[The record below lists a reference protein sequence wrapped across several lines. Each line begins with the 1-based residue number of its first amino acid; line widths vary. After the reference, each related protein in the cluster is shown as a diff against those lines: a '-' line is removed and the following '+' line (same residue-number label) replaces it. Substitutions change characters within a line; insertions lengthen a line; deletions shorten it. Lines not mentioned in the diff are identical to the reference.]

1 MKIRDVHANNR
12 KKAFEI
18 ETASEH
24 YTMPYSEVR
33 PSPTPGNPII
43 HVGPDPEMGNE
54 GFTYTLTSGEEGA
67 VHLDHILD
75 YNKDPAYMADL
86 LMYKLTVCAQKALK
100 QSKISTRELIRRL
113 DTSPAQFYRLL
124 DQTNYRKSMHQ
135 LLSLL
140 HLLGQDVDIT
150 VKPAQ
155 PLKPQNPHA

>member
-1 MKIRDVHANNR
+1 MKIRNVNANNR

-18 ETASEH
+18 ETTSDH
-24 YTMPYSEVR
+24 YTLPYSEVH
-33 PSPTPGNPII
+33 PSPTPDNTII
-43 HVGPDPEMGNE
+43 HVRPDPEIGNE
-54 GFTYTLTSGEEGA
+54 GFTYTLMTGEEGV

-86 LMYKLTVCAQKALK
+86 LLYKLTVCAQKALK

-113 DTSPAQFYRLL
+113 NTSPAQFYRLL

-140 HLLGQDVDIT
+140 HLL
-150 VKPAQ
+150 
-155 PLKPQNPHA
+155 H